1 MTAVPSPASSSP
13 GAVLRELLEL
23 LELAP
28 TPGIPL
34 GNWRWTVRQ
43 RLAGVRDL
51 LIREYDVS
59 EDGWLSARRGAMLR
73 ERTALLMRIS
83 DLGPRVL
90 EEPDVGAIR
99 HELQRLLGDVSRHLQ
114 RLRDL
119 AYDDVEMEIGGSE

>member
-1 MTAVPSPASSSP
+1 MPAMSTPASAS
-13 GAVLRELLEL
+13 GAALRDLHEV

-28 TPGIPL
+28 GTGIAL

-43 RLAGVRDL
+43 RLTGVRDL

-59 EDGWLSARRGAMLR
+59 ENGWLSARRGSMLR
-73 ERTALLMRIS
+73 ERTSLLMRVS

-90 EEPDVGAIR
+90 EEPDVDSIR
-99 HELQRLLGDVSRHLQ
+99 NELLRLLGDVRHHLQ

-119 AYDDVEMEIGGSE
+119 AYDEVEMEIGGSE

>member
-1 MTAVPSPASSSP
+1 MTAMPTPASSP
-13 GAVLRELLEL
+13 GSALRDLLEV

-28 TPGIPL
+28 GSGIAL

-43 RLAGVRDL
+43 RLAGVRDV

-73 ERTALLMRIS
+73 ERTSLLMRIS

-90 EEPDVGAIR
+90 EEPDVGTIR
-99 HELQRLLGDVSRHLQ
+99 HELQRLLGDVSHHLQ

-119 AYDDVEMEIGGSE
+119 AYDDV